1 MVEVEVEERGVV
13 EEHGVVE
20 VEERGVVVVEVEK
33 RAVVE
38 VEEHGVTRRRLRK
51 RDGTREGER
60 RR

>member
-1 MVEVEVEERGVV
+1 MLEVEVEERGVV

-20 VEERGVVVVEVEK
+20 VEERVVVEVEK

-38 VEEHGVTRRRLRK
+38 VEGHGVTRRRLRK

>member
-20 VEERGVVVVEVEK
+20 VEREAWSWSSVEK

-38 VEEHGVTRRRLRK
+38 VKVQGARRDEEKTEEARWDK
-51 RDGTREGER
+51 RG
-60 RR
+60 

>member
-1 MVEVEVEERGVV
+1 MLEVEVEERGVV

-20 VEERGVVVVEVEK
+20 VEERVVVEVEK